1 MAFTTVEECKEECTK
16 TEGCVVFTTV
26 AGTTNLCFLK
36 NKDHAAES
44 ANAKAISARM
54 SCYEGNIEKQ
64 SSPTVNLMC
73 RVNNKLVG
81 GGGGFNPKKPKPK
94 MGIST
99 SFGFFGFFWVFWVYL
114 GYLGF

>member
-54 SCYEGNIEKQ
+54 SCYEGNIDKQ
-64 SSPTVNLMC
+64 STANCGSHFLCLLNIKCNLNWC
-73 RVNNKLVG
+73 SNLVYK
-81 GGGGFNPKKPKPK
+81 PISQMDIVRKK
-94 MGIST
+94 GLI
-99 SFGFFGFFWVFWVYL
+99 
-114 GYLGF
+114 